1 MYQGGTSP
9 VPATTAAFSYKNY
22 NHLGVFLLQNN
33 KKKKSA
39 EASVDDFLQNISFTF
54 LPKTVEDLPESIL
67 REEGWRAKGLTR
79 GNRLSFTSVLTNDV
93 IITRSGLISF
103 FRCVGYSCF
112 AWHWSCQCYSKN
124 ILLNEGMGTLALPRI
139 FPVGNKQHLA
149 STTPCG
155 WGSQTPKQVHLQSH
169 KAPRNKANKGH
180 STSLSWKYQHLR
192 GYFCNRTN
200 PNTLHTPRV
209 WFIWKEL
216 TWESWKCR
224 LPVMNLWVYVGAR
237 AQHTF
242 FPKCLS
248 ATLGRVSLP
257 PLWKLGFCIW
267 EEIQ

>member
-1 MYQGGTSP
+1 M
-9 VPATTAAFSYKNY
+9 
-22 NHLGVFLLQNN
+22 
-33 KKKKSA
+33 
-39 EASVDDFLQNISFTF
+39 DDFLQSISFTF
-54 LPKTVEDLPESIL
+54 LPVTVENLPESIL
-67 REEGWRAKGLTR
+67 REEGWQAKGLTR

-93 IITRSGLISF
+93 IITRSGLVSF

-139 FPVGNKQHLA
+139 FPVGNNQHLA

-155 WGSQTPKQVHLQSH
+155 WGSHTPKQVHLQPH
-169 KAPRNKANKGH
+169 KPPRNKANKGH
-180 STSLSWKYQHLR
+180 SASLSWKYQHLR

-200 PNTLHTPRV
+200 PNTLHSPRV

-216 TWESWKCR
+216 TWESWKHR
-224 LPVMNLWVYVGAR
+224 LPVTNLQVHVGAR

-248 ATLGRVSLP
+248 GTLGRVSLP
-257 PLWKLGFCIW
+257 PLWKLGFCVW
-267 EEIQ
+267 EEVQ